1 MGWRIPAGLLA
12 FGFMVLAFACAAAQ
26 AQDLTLKGAI
36 DIHVH
41 QAPDSVPRAA
51 DADTIARKARDM
63 GMRALVMKDHWEPTA
78 SLAYMVRKMV
88 PGIEIFGG
96 VTQDLA
102 VGGINIEAVRHMAA
116 TTGGYGKVVWLPT
129 FDVDSAEKRAK
140 HLPAVLVSQG
150 GVLLP
155 NVLALLDYVATQPQ
169 LLLETG
175 HITPQE
181 GLLLIEAARARGI
194 RHLVVT
200 HAVNMGWT
208 VPQMKKAAAMGAY
221 MEFVY
226 HATFGP
232 DQEKTLASYAR
243 MMKAVGPAHCILATD
258 LGGVTP
264 GITYPLEPQGM
275 LDFMKAMQRHGLS
288 VAEIDRMAKTN
299 PAAALGLGS

>member
-1 MGWRIPAGLLA
+1 MGLRFSAWFAAALLA
-12 FGFMVLAFACAAAQ
+12 LGSAHAQ
-26 AQDLTLKGAI
+26 ELTLKGAI

-51 DADTIARKARDM
+51 DADTIARLARDM
-63 GMRALVMKDHWEPTA
+63 GMRGMVMKNHWEPTA

-88 PGIEIFGG
+88 PGIEVFGG

-116 TTGGYGKVVWLPT
+116 ITGGYGKVVWLPT

-140 HLPAVLVSQG
+140 HLPAVPVSRG
-150 GVLLP
+150 GMLLP
-155 NVLALLDYVATQPQ
+155 NVLALLDYIATQPQ

-181 GLLLIEAARARGI
+181 GLLLIEAARTRGI

-208 VPQMKKAAAMGAY
+208 VPEMKKAAGMGAY

-226 HATFGP
+226 HSTFGP
-232 DQEKTLASYAR
+232 HQEMTLASYAA
-243 MMKAVGPAHCILATD
+243 MMKEVGPAHCILATD
-258 LGGVTP
+258 LGGVTA
-264 GITYPLEPQGM
+264 GIKYPLEPRGM

-299 PAAALGLGS
+299 PAEALGLGL